1 MNQRGGGGRRVGKP
15 PVQVQSRAIR
25 DAPSASRRASEG
37 FRPDGAG
44 YGGWRVRSSHP
55 AGLLLR
61 SGAGNLD
68 RKLDLCPAEPGQRG
82 GEAARSR
89 GSQRGRGAEL
99 RMTNMFS
106 LIHSFCFS
114 SECLFTPRSPTVL
127 IHFSVI
133 SLVCLDSSGRFIDSI
148 VIGAYQQKYS
158 FTPKCFVP

>member
-1 MNQRGGGGRRVGKP
+1 MESPPSAGAIQGHPRRSVSFTAGQRGVQTRWGGG
-15 PVQVQSRAIR
+15 
-25 DAPSASRRASEG
+25 
-37 FRPDGAG
+37 F
-44 YGGWRVRSSHP
+44 GGWRVRSSHP

-82 GEAARSR
+82 GEAARSL

-114 SECLFTPRSPTVL
+114 SECLFTPCSPTVL

-158 FTPKCFVP
+158 FTP